1 MIKNTVAAF
10 SLLLGTMAYAQTG
23 RVGVNTHEPKAAM
36 DINAITADNAKGIL
50 IPRLNATLVKNITPS
65 LTADQH
71 SMLAFITEEI
81 STSERS
87 GNYELISGAGY
98 YYWEWNSNL
107 NDSRW
112 VRVSGKFETDLRRV
126 GNSNHITI
134 DAGAGGTGTSAGTGA
149 SNVAIGKGSLNTI
162 NSGNNNIAIGQNTLN
177 KVTDANG
184 LIAIGSHALLNNTTG
199 GGNIGIG
206 SNALSKNTTGP
217 NNIGIGSN
225 ALAANTTGQNNVAI
239 GVSSLQYNTA
249 NNNVG
254 VGPNSLSA
262 NTTGVNN
269 LAIGPDTLRENTEG
283 EGNIA
288 LGFEALRKN
297 QANNNIAIGKSAML
311 DNTTGR
317 FNISIGNNSL
327 QKNISASGNVAIGQ
341 TALQNNTTGENNIA
355 LGLNAILTNTTGGGN
370 VGIGSSAL
378 RKNTTGSNNLAIGS
392 QSLNENTTGGNNVAL
407 VAQALNKNLNGSGNI
422 AIGYRSLFENTSGSY
437 NIAMGSPA
445 MKSNISGGNNLA
457 LGNQTLDKNTTGESN
472 IALNAKALENNT
484 TGRYNIAMGFES
496 MRTNNTGIGN
506 LALGYRG
513 MYHSKGDYNT
523 GIGYM
528 PGTFITGGNGNMH
541 IGNIDN
547 QSVDSKGAFNNTIFI
562 GHRIVDPVQTNAA
575 DLAVPSVP
583 NADSNTILLGN
594 NTAQGPKVGIGT
606 YKPEE
611 KLEVAGAIRSSINA
625 NIGGH
630 VVLSNDSKIN
640 ADGKLATKW
649 KIYNLGKQT
658 TGNQYTNSL
667 QFWSYGQKTDGTLT
681 DNRSQMMLTDDGKL
695 AIGFA
700 SNYEPKERLELQ
712 GAIKLNTTA
721 TECNNETQGTLR
733 FHTASKKFQG
743 CNGTSWV
750 DLHQ

>member
-1 MIKNTVAAF
+1 MKSTIAAF

-81 STSERS
+81 STSERV

-126 GNSNHITI
+126 GNSNHITM
-134 DAGAGGTGTSAGTGA
+134 DAGVGGTGTSAGTGE
-149 SNVAIGKGSLNTI
+149 SNVAIGKGSLNAITTG
-162 NSGNNNIAIGQNTLN
+162 SNNVAMGANALGSLSTAFSNVAIGN
-177 KVTDANG
+177 
-184 LIAIGSHALLNNTTG
+184 
-199 GGNIGIG
+199 
-206 SNALSKNTTGP
+206 NALSKN
-217 NNIGIGSN
+217 N
-225 ALAANTTGQNNVAI
+225 
-239 GVSSLQYNTA
+239 
-249 NNNVG
+249 
-254 VGPNSLSA
+254 
-262 NTTGVNN
+262 
-269 LAIGPDTLRENTEG
+269 
-283 EGNIA
+283 GNH
-288 LGFEALRKN
+288 
-297 QANNNIAIGKSAML
+297 NIAIGGDAMAATTSGSS
-311 DNTTGR
+311 NTALGTNALKANTEGK
-317 FNISIGNNSL
+317 FNT
-327 QKNISASGNVAIGQ
+327 AIG
-341 TALQNNTTGENNIA
+341 TNALP
-355 LGLNAILTNTTGGGN
+355 
-370 VGIGSSAL
+370 
-378 RKNTTGSNNLAIGS
+378 KNTTGSNNVAIGVDALS
-392 QSLNENTTGGNNVAL
+392 ENTTAQGNTAIGQSAL
-407 VAQALNKNLNGSGNI
+407 KLNTTGVYNT
-422 AIGYRSLFENTSGSY
+422 AIGYKVLEKNTTGSY
-437 NIAMGSPA
+437 NISMGAPS
-445 MKSNISGGNNLA
+445 MSSNTTGGNNLA
-457 LGNQTLDKNTTGESN
+457 LGNQTLNKNISGESN

-496 MRTNNTGIGN
+496 MRTNEVGIGN
-506 LALGYRG
+506 LSLGYRG
-513 MYHSKGDYNT
+513 LYHSKGDYNT
-523 GIGYM
+523 GVGYM
-528 PGTFITGGNGNMH
+528 PGTFILGGNGNMH

-547 QSVDSKGAFNNTIFI
+547 QWIDNNAGFNNTIFI
-562 GHRIVDPVQTNAA
+562 GHRMAPPVQTNDT
-575 DLAVPSVP
+575 DLAVPNTP

-594 NTAQGPKVGIGT
+594 DTAQGPKVGIGT

-667 QFWSYGQKTDGTLT
+667 QFWSYGQKTDGTPT

-743 CNGTSWV
+743 CNGTYWV
-750 DLHQ
+750 DLHP